1 MTMSLNKALPRLFLL
16 VALLAVAEIAMQ
28 MRSLPPVPATK
39 FDYAGVPIG
48 WMTARAVE
56 ILEFGLL
63 ALFLLAFWL
72 LPRTIAHRP
81 TTYWRI
87 PNSNY
92 WLAPE
97 RRAATIESLR
107 GLISWMGVVV
117 LLLFMA
123 VSQLVFDANNRTPP
137 RLASDAL
144 IWLLLSFLFF
154 IALWIWVIFRQ
165 FGRTH

>member
-1 MTMSLNKALPRLFLL
+1 MSLNKALPRLFLL
-16 VALLAVAEIAMQ
+16 VVALAIVQITVQ
-28 MRSLPPVPATK
+28 MRSMPPLLATK
-39 FDYAGVPIG
+39 FDMDGTPVA
-48 WMTARAVE
+48 WMTAGAVE

-63 ALFLLAFWL
+63 SLFVIGFWL
-72 LPRTIAHRP
+72 LPRVFAHRP
-81 TTYWRI
+81 DTYWRI
-87 PNSNY
+87 PNKDF

-97 RRAATIESLR
+97 RRSGTIEALR

-123 VSQLVFDANNRTPP
+123 VSQLVFDANDRSPP

-154 IALWIWVIFRQ
+154 IVLWIWVIFRQ
-165 FGRTH
+165 FGRLR